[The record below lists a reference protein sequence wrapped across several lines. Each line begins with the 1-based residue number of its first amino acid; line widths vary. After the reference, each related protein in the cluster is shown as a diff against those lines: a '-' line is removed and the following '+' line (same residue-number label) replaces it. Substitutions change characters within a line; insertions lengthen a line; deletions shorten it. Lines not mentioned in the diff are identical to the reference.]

1 MNKTMRSLG
10 WSLKLQFQVSKAFF
24 GWTLVYSAYDGAA
37 SLLTTYVVAKLIT
50 SVTAVSFDRSNS
62 DEVYQ
67 WLIVLFG
74 LEVFGAVLRSL
85 NRVLEMRFRQQLERA
100 SNERFMI
107 KVYELSQQQFDDEA
121 FNTKLSRARDSL
133 NQVDRLLNELSWS
146 LSSAVR
152 FGGAIAAIVV
162 VAPAVG
168 LLIAAMIIPIAIV
181 RARQNKAYEAAYKKS
196 EPYDRVAFR
205 TRWMLI
211 DPTMMPEIRTL
222 NAFRDLVAAWQKSLK
237 KSHDIVFRTNQRM
250 TLIDAGTEVLEPAI
264 AFGANVYFFR
274 LLAAGSLALDRFIFL
289 RGLLEQAT
297 SAASALAS
305 SLQRLHELSINLR
318 NFSEVYDTQPA
329 IPKGHTKVERPLTIE
344 FKDVSFA
351 YPGTDQP
358 VLKGVSFVIHPGSKL
373 ALVGENGAGKTTLI
387 KLILRH
393 YLPTSGTILVN
404 GVDIRDVEPN
414 SYYQAIATLSQEFL
428 TVYHLTI
435 EDNLRLGLQR
445 QVTQRDLDEAA
456 KLAGAYGFIKK
467 LKHGFRSRLDRSF
480 DDGAGLSGGQLQRLG
495 VARALL
501 RQGDVLLL
509 DEPTSAID
517 AKAEYQI
524 FNNIYKA
531 QTNRTT
537 LIVSHR
543 FSTVRKAEKII
554 VLEAGKITEYGSHEE
569 LIKYGGLYKEM
580 FEAQAEGYK

>member
-1 MNKTMRSLG
+1 MNKTLRSLG

-24 GWTLVYSAYDGAA
+24 GWTLLYSAYDGFA
-37 SLLTTYVVAKLIT
+37 SLVNTYAVAKLIT
-50 SVTAVSFDRSNS
+50 SVTAVSFKRGDAQ
-62 DEVYQ
+62 DVYQ
-67 WLIVLFG
+67 WLVVLLG
-74 LEVFGAVLRSL
+74 LELLGAVLRSL
-85 NRVLEMRFRQQLERA
+85 NRVLELRFRQQLERA
-100 SNERFMI
+100 SNQRFMT

-133 NQVDRLLNELSWS
+133 SQVDRLLSELSWS

-152 FGGAIAAIVV
+152 FGGAIAAIIV
-162 VAPAVG
+162 VAPVVG
-168 LLIAAMIIPIAIV
+168 ALITLVIVPISVV

-196 EPYDRVAFR
+196 EPYDRVVFR

-211 DPTMMPEIRTL
+211 DPRQMAEIRTL
-222 NAFRDLVAAWQKSLK
+222 NAFRDLVAAWHKNLK
-237 KSHDIVFRTNQRM
+237 KSHDIVFGVNRRM
-250 TLIDAGTEVLEPAI
+250 GYIDTGTDVLEPAV

-274 LLAAGSLALDRFIFL
+274 LLAAGTLALDRFIFL

-297 SAASALAS
+297 SAAAALAS

-318 NFSEVYDTQPA
+318 NFSEVYDTPPT
-329 IPKGHTKVERPLTIE
+329 IPNGTSQVKRPLTIE
-344 FKDVSFA
+344 FRNVSFA
-351 YPGTDQP
+351 YPGTDSL
-358 VLKGVSFVIHPGSKL
+358 VLKDISFVIHPGSRL
-373 ALVGENGAGKTTLI
+373 ALVGENGAGKSTLI

-393 YLPTSGTILVN
+393 YVPTSGAILVN
-404 GVDIRDVEPN
+404 GVDIRDVEQE
-414 SYYQAIATLSQEFL
+414 SYYQAIATLSQDFL

-435 EDNLRLGLQR
+435 EDNLQLGLGR
-445 QVTQRDLDEAA
+445 KVAQRDLDEAT

-467 LKHGFRSRLDRSF
+467 LKHGFASRLDRSF
-480 DDGAGLSGGQLQRLG
+480 DDGASLSGGQLQRLG

-501 RQGDVLLL
+501 RKGDVLLL

-517 AKAEYQI
+517 AKAEFEI
-524 FNNIYKA
+524 FNNIYKS
-531 QTNRTT
+531 QTDRTT

-554 VLEAGKITEYGSHEE
+554 VLEHGTITEYGSHEE
-569 LIKYGGLYKEM
+569 LIAHAGLYKEM

>member
-1 MNKTMRSLG
+1 MNKTVRSLL
-10 WSLKLQFQVSKAFF
+10 WSLRLQLQVSKAFF
-24 GWTLVYSAYDGAA
+24 GWTLLYSAYDGVA

-50 SVTAVSFDRSNS
+50 SVTAVSFGRGDSGR
-62 DEVYQ
+62 VYQ

-74 LEVFGAVLRSL
+74 LELFGAVLRSL
-85 NRVLEMRFRQQLERA
+85 NRLLEMRFQQQLERA

-133 NQVDRLLNELSWS
+133 NQVDRLLGELSWS

-162 VAPAVG
+162 VAPGVG
-168 LLIAAMIIPIAIV
+168 LLIAAMIIPVAII

-237 KSHDIVFRTNQRM
+237 KSHDIVFKTNRRM
-250 TLIDAGTEVLEPAI
+250 TLVDTGTEVLEPSI

-274 LLAAGSLALDRFIFL
+274 LLAAGSLALDQFIFL

-297 SAASALAS
+297 SAASSLAS
-305 SLQRLHELSINLR
+305 SVQRLHELSINLR
-318 NFSEVYDTQPA
+318 NFSEVYDTPPA
-329 IPKGHTKVERPLTIE
+329 IPKGHAKIEQPLTIE

-351 YPGTDQP
+351 YPGTDQL
-358 VLKGVSFVIHPGSKL
+358 VLKNISFVIHPGSRL

-393 YLPTSGTILVN
+393 YLPTSGTIEVN
-404 GVDIRDVEPN
+404 GVDIRDVDQD

-435 EDNLRLGLQR
+435 EDNLKLGLQR
-445 QVTQRDLDEAA
+445 QATQHDLEEAT

-501 RQGDVLLL
+501 RKGDVLLL

-517 AKAEYQI
+517 AKAEFEI
-524 FNNIYKA
+524 FNNIYKS

-554 VLEAGKITEYGSHEE
+554 VLEQGKITEYGSHEE
-569 LIKYGGLYKEM
+569 LVKYGGLYKEM